1 MIGSIRKHSNW
12 LWAIIVTAV
21 ISSFVIWSDAS
32 GGRNSFDFGG
42 SDFGKLYGRPITR
55 DQLLKARTAAAVDEA
70 LRGGRA
76 RGASADNERQV
87 AELMVL
93 QAKVKE
99 MGIQVSD
106 DAVGKY
112 LRENFK
118 DPNTGTFNYDAFIQN
133 LRQRARIDE
142 ATFLEHIRQQ
152 VAIQHLVETVGA
164 ATTSG
169 G

>member
-32 GGRNSFDFGG
+32 GSRNSFDFGG

-55 DQLLKARTAAAVDEA
+55 DQLLKARSAAAVDEA
-70 LRGGRA
+70 LRGGRT
-76 RGASADNERQV
+76 RGASTDNERQV

-106 DAVGKY
+106 DAVG
-112 LRENFK
+112 
-118 DPNTGTFNYDAFIQN
+118 
-133 LRQRARIDE
+133 
-142 ATFLEHIRQQ
+142 
-152 VAIQHLVETVGA
+152 
-164 ATTSG
+164 
-169 G
+169 